1 MARETRKLKR
11 AQTSAPSA
19 GKAARE
25 QLKAGTIAQR
35 RPAMPDPMAGGAL
48 KSLLLRLGLILAGA
62 WILFGSI
69 STFVTSGTWRAIL
82 LGVPAVLTGLG
93 IAIVI
98 WTLRQAKT
106 ARGVASILSNVE
118 TDEDRKNALEKLSA
132 DFKKGD
138 TAAVFAKAQLE
149 LQEDPRKALA
159 TLETINLNK
168 VMAPVADEAR
178 GQRAMIHLTQGEV
191 GPARQ
196 LVDNIDMSRHQDA
209 RTRAMLASVKAEAL
223 ARSGDAKKATELLA
237 LFDPEDAAFEPIR
250 PQLYRAQAYA
260 AAYESDL
267 GTMRKAL
274 RRLMATDI
282 RLLGGFMMKKTHPLL
297 QKEARKILEQSGQVP
312 KKMIVQR
319 RV

>member
-11 AQTSAPSA
+11 AQSNAPSA
-19 GKAARE
+19 GRAARDAS
-25 QLKAGTIAQR
+25 KPTIKRAD
-35 RPAMPDPMAGGAL
+35 MPDPVAGGQL
-48 KSLLLRLGLILAGA
+48 RSLMTRLGLIVLGV
-62 WILFGSI
+62 WVLFGSI
-69 STFVTSGTWRAIL
+69 AAFVPSPWNKVVLAIPAL
-82 LGVPAVLTGLG
+82 LTALGVGLL
-93 IAIVI
+93 V

-106 ARGVASILSNVE
+106 ARGVASILSGVE
-118 TDEDRKNALEKLSA
+118 TDDDRKAALAKLST

-138 TAAVFAKAQLE
+138 TAAVFARAQLE
-149 LQEDPRKALA
+149 LQEDPKKALA
-159 TLETINLNK
+159 TLESINLTK

-178 GQRAMIHLTQGEV
+178 GQRAMIHLTQGDV
-191 GPARQ
+191 SQARQ
-196 LVDNIDMSRHQDA
+196 LADNIDLSRHQDA

-223 ARSGDAKKATELLA
+223 ARSGDAKKATELLG
-237 LFDPEDAAFEPIR
+237 LFDPEEATFEQIR

-267 GTMRKAL
+267 GNMRKAL
-274 RRLMATDI
+274 RKLLAIDV

-297 QKEARKILEQSGQVP
+297 QKEAKKILEQSGQVP

>member
-11 AQTSAPSA
+11 AQNTGPSA
-19 GKAARE
+19 GKVARE
-25 QLKAGTIAQR
+25 QLKATAQR
-35 RPAMPDPMAGGAL
+35 RPAMPDPMAGGQL
-48 KSLLLRLGLILAGA
+48 KSLLFRLGLILAGV

-69 STFVTSGTWRAIL
+69 STFVTSDTWRYVLLAIPTLLTGVGVAIL
-82 LGVPAVLTGLG
+82 
-93 IAIVI
+93 I

-118 TDEDRKNALEKLSA
+118 TDDDRKVALARLA
-132 DFKKGD
+132 TDFKKGD

-159 TLETINLNK
+159 TLETIDLKK

-191 GPARQ
+191 SPARQ

-223 ARSGDAKKATELLA
+223 ARSGDSKKASELLG
-237 LFDPEDAAFEPIR
+237 LFDFDDAMFEPIR
-250 PQLYRAQAYA
+250 PQLYRALAYS

-267 GTMRKAL
+267 NTMRKAL
-274 RRLMATDI
+274 RKLLAADV
-282 RLLGGFMMKKTHPLL
+282 RLLGGFMVKKTHPLL
-297 QKEARKILEQSGQVP
+297 QKEAKKMLEQSGQVP

>member
-11 AQTSAPSA
+11 AQSPVLSS

-25 QLKAGTIAQR
+25 TNRVSGLKPGQ
-35 RPAMPDPMAGGAL
+35 MPDPLAGGQLRAL
-48 KSLLLRLGLILAGA
+48 LTRVGLILAA
-62 WILFGSI
+62 VWIVFVSI
-69 STFVTSGTWRAIL
+69 AMFVSSPWNKIL
-82 LGVPAVLTGLG
+82 LAVPLLLSVLAVGV
-93 IAIVI
+93 VI

-118 TDEDRKNALEKLSA
+118 TSEDRKAALEKLST

-138 TAAVFAKAQLE
+138 TAAIFARAQLE
-149 LQEDPRKALA
+149 MQEDPKKALA
-159 TLETINLNK
+159 TLESIDLGK

-191 GPARQ
+191 GQARQ
-196 LVDNIDMSRHQDA
+196 LADNIDLSRHQDA
-209 RTRAMLASVKAEAL
+209 RTRAMLSAVKAEAL
-223 ARSGDAKKATELLA
+223 ARSGDAKKSLELLSV
-237 LFDPEDAAFEPIR
+237 LDFEDATFEQLR
-250 PQLYRAQAYA
+250 PQLLRAQAYA
-260 AAYESDL
+260 AAHDSDL
-267 GTMRKAL
+267 NTMRRAL
-274 RRLMATDI
+274 RKLVAIDA

-297 QKEARKILEQSGQVP
+297 QKEAKKILEQSGQIP

>member
-11 AQTSAPSA
+11 AQSTAPSA

-25 QLKAGTIAQR
+25 AGKAGLQKR
-35 RPAMPDPMAGGAL
+35 GEMPDPLGAGQLRAL
-48 KSLLLRLGLILAGA
+48 LVRLGLILLGV

-69 STFVTSGTWRAIL
+69 ATFVSAPWNKVVI
-82 LGVPAVLTGLG
+82 GVPIVLTGVA
-93 IAIVI
+93 IAILV

-106 ARGVASILSNVE
+106 ARGVASILQNVS
-118 TDEDRKNALEKLSA
+118 TDEDRKLALEKLSI

-138 TAAVFAKAQLE
+138 TAAIFARAQLE
-149 LQEDPRKALA
+149 LQEDPKKALA
-159 TLETINLNK
+159 TLERIDLSK

-191 GPARQ
+191 GQARQ
-196 LVDNIDMSRHQDA
+196 LADNIDLSRHQDA

-223 ARSGDAKKATELLA
+223 ARSGDAKKASEMLS
-237 LFDPEDAAFEPIR
+237 LFDFEDASFEQIK

-260 AAYESDL
+260 AAHDSDL
-267 GTMRKAL
+267 NTMRRAL
-274 RRLMATDI
+274 RKLLAVDV

-297 QKEARKILEQSGQVP
+297 QKEAKKMLEQSGQVP

>member
-1 MARETRKLKR
+1 
-11 AQTSAPSA
+11 
-19 GKAARE
+19 
-25 QLKAGTIAQR
+25 
-35 RPAMPDPMAGGAL
+35 MPDPMGQGQL
-48 KSLLLRLGLILAGA
+48 KQLLVRLGLILAGV

-69 STFVTSGTWRAIL
+69 STFVASSLWKTVL
-82 LGVPAVLTGLG
+82 LAVPALLTSVG

-98 WTLRQAKT
+98 WTMRQAKT
-106 ARGVASILSNVE
+106 ARGVANILSGVE
-118 TDEDRKNALEKLSA
+118 TDDDRKAALAKLST

-138 TAAVFAKAQLE
+138 TAALFAKAQLE
-149 LQEDPRKALA
+149 LQEDPKKALA
-159 TLETINLNK
+159 TLESIDLNK

-223 ARSGDAKKATELLA
+223 ARSGDAKKASEMLG
-237 LFDPEDAAFEPIR
+237 LFDFEDPIFEQIR

-260 AAYESDL
+260 AAHESDL
-267 GTMRKAL
+267 NTMRKAL
-274 RRLMATDI
+274 RKLLAVDA
-282 RLLGGFMMKKTHPLL
+282 RLLGGFMIKKTHPLL
-297 QKEARKILEQSGQVP
+297 QKEAKKMLEQSGQVP